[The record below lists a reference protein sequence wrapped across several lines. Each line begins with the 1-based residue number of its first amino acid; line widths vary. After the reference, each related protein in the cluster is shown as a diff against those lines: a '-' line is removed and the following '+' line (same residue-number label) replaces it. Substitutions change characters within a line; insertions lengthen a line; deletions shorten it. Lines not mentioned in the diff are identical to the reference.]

1 MMHRLYLRL
10 LLIKLS
16 FGGDIDERISCGK
29 LRQVLSFHA
38 MSTNTLR
45 TVSVIA
51 LVVALIAP
59 GFSQSAFSQ
68 QAPDFA
74 KAQDE
79 GIKFLGELVKIDTS
93 NPPGNEVRAA
103 EYIKSV
109 LAAEG
114 IPAQIFESAPGRG
127 NIVAR
132 LKGSGKKKPVLLM
145 GHLDVVGVERDKW
158 TVDPFAAIIKD
169 GYLYGRGSIDDKSM
183 DAANLEVFLLLHRLK
198 VPLDRDVILLAEA
211 GEEGTT
217 QFGIDFMV
225 EKHWDEI
232 ACEYAFNEGGNVPE
246 ENGKVQY
253 VAVSTTQ
260 KVPRGF
266 SLVAHGTSGHGSAPR
281 MDNAIAHLAAAV
293 AKAANWEAPAR
304 LNETTRRFFQQM
316 AKISPA
322 GKADLYAHVEDP
334 LVQKKL
340 HESEPA
346 YYSMLRTSLVPTII
360 KGGFR
365 SNVIPADAEARFD
378 VRALPDENMD
388 ALKADLTKLFNDPQ
402 ITIVDQ
408 ERTHERPAAAPSGLE
423 TDGFRALE
431 HAQQKVFPGVPT
443 IPIMQVGATDSAQL
457 RVKGVQAYDIGTVM
471 SNEDMKRVH
480 GNDERVQIAGFG
492 KFVQFLYAATVELAG
507 AK

>member
-1 MMHRLYLRL
+1 
-10 LLIKLS
+10 
-16 FGGDIDERISCGK
+16 
-29 LRQVLSFHA
+29 
-38 MSTNTLR
+38 
-45 TVSVIA
+45 
-51 LVVALIAP
+51 
-59 GFSQSAFSQ
+59 
-68 QAPDFA
+68 
-74 KAQDE
+74 
-79 GIKFLGELVKIDTS
+79 
-93 NPPGNEVRAA
+93 
-103 EYIKSV
+103 
-109 LAAEG
+109 
-114 IPAQIFESAPGRG
+114 
-127 NIVAR
+127 
-132 LKGSGKKKPVLLM
+132 LM

-158 TVDPFAAIIKD
+158 TMEPFAAIVKD

-183 DAANLEVFLLLHRLK
+183 DAANLEVFLLLKRLK

-232 ACEYAFNEGGNVPE
+232 ACEYALNEGGNVPE

-281 MDNAIAHLAAAV
+281 TDNAIAHLAAAV
-293 AKAANWEAPAR
+293 TKTANWEAPMR
-304 LNETTRRFFQQM
+304 LNETTRRFFQLM
-316 AKISPA
+316 AKISTPQ
-322 GKADLYAHVEDP
+322 KARMFAHIEDP
-334 LVQKKL
+334 EVQQQL
-340 HESEPA
+340 HALEPS

-365 SNVIPADAEARFD
+365 SNVIPAEAEARFD

-388 ALKADLTKLFNDPQ
+388 ALKAELTKLFADPA
-402 ITIVDQ
+402 ITIVDAENAHQ
-408 ERTHERPAAAPSGLE
+408 RPATPPSGLE
-423 TDGFRALE
+423 TDGYRALE

-457 RVKGVQAYDIGTVM
+457 RARGVQAYDIGTVM
-471 SNEDMKRVH
+471 SSDDVRRVH

-492 KFVQFLYAATVELAG
+492 KFVQFLYAATVEIAG

>member
-1 MMHRLYLRL
+1 MSRYS
-10 LLIKLS
+10 LS
-16 FGGDIDERISCGK
+16 VVS
-29 LRQVLSFHA
+29 LVLCFA
-38 MSTNTLR
+38 
-45 TVSVIA
+45 A
-51 LVVALIAP
+51 AP
-59 GFSQSAFSQ
+59 ACA
-68 QAPDFA
+68 QATPDFNA
-74 KAQDE
+74 AQNE
-79 GIKFLGELVKIDTS
+79 ALKFLGELVKIDTS
-93 NPPGNEVRAA
+93 NPPGNEARAA

-114 IPAQIFESAPGRG
+114 IPAQIYESAPGRG
-127 NIVAR
+127 NMVAR
-132 LKGSGKKKPVLLM
+132 LKGNGKKKPLLLM

-158 TVDPFAAIIKD
+158 TVDPFAAIQKD

-232 ACEYAFNEGGNVPE
+232 ACEYALNEGGGIQE

-266 SLVAHGTSGHGSAPR
+266 SLVAHGSSGHGSAPR

-293 AKAANWEAPAR
+293 DKVARWEAPMR
-304 LNETTRRFFQQM
+304 MNETTRRFFQQM
-316 AKISPA
+316 AKISPHE
-322 GKADLYAHVEDP
+322 KAQLYAHVEDP
-334 LVQKKL
+334 AAQQKL
-340 HESEPA
+340 HETEPS

-388 ALKADLTKLFNDPQ
+388 ALKAALAKVINDPA
-402 ITIVDQ
+402 ITFVDA
-408 ERTHERPAAAPSGLE
+408 ENTNARPATPPSGLD
-423 TDGFRALE
+423 TDGFHAL
-431 HAQQKVFPGVPT
+431 
-443 IPIMQVGATDSAQL
+443 
-457 RVKGVQAYDIGTVM
+457 
-471 SNEDMKRVH
+471 
-480 GNDERVQIAGFG
+480 
-492 KFVQFLYAATVELAG
+492 
-507 AK
+507 

>member
-1 MMHRLYLRL
+1 MSLKPLRVFL
-10 LLIKLS
+10 AVL
-16 FGGDIDERISCGK
+16 
-29 LRQVLSFHA
+29 VLSILCA
-38 MSTNTLR
+38 
-45 TVSVIA
+45 A
-51 LVVALIAP
+51 
-59 GFSQSAFSQ
+59 Q
-68 QAPDFA
+68 QPAPDFN
-74 KAQDE
+74 KARDE
-79 GIKFLGELVKIDTS
+79 AVKFLGDLVKIDTS
-93 NPPGNEVRAA
+93 NPPGNEARAA
-103 EYIKSV
+103 EYIKGV

-114 IPAQIFESAPGRG
+114 ISAQIYESAPGRG
-127 NIVAR
+127 NLVAR
-132 LKGSGKKKPVLLM
+132 LKGSGKKKPLLLM

-158 TVDPFAAIIKD
+158 TVDPFAGVIKE

-198 VPLDRDVILLAEA
+198 VPLDRDVILLAEG

-225 EKHWDEI
+225 AKHWDEI
-232 ACEYAFNEGGNVPE
+232 ACEYALNEGGDIPE
-246 ENGKVQY
+246 QNGKVQY

-266 SLVAHGTSGHGSAPR
+266 SLVAKGTSGHGSAPR
-281 MDNAIAHLAAAV
+281 LDNAIAHLAAAV
-293 AKAANWEAPAR
+293 DKVARWQAPMR
-304 LNETTRRFFQQM
+304 LNETTQRFFEQM
-316 AKISPA
+316 ARISAPERA
-322 GKADLYAHVEDP
+322 QLYAHVQDP
-334 LVQKKL
+334 AAQQKL
-340 HESEPA
+340 LETEPS

-388 ALKADLTKLFNDPQ
+388 ALKAELTKLINDPA
-402 ITIVDQ
+402 IRFVDAENVNQ
-408 ERTHERPAAAPSGLE
+408 RPATPPSGLN

-457 RVKGVQAYDIGTVM
+457 RARGVQAYDIGTLM
-471 SNEDMKRVH
+471 SLEDQHRIH
-480 GNDERVQIAGFG
+480 GNDERVEVAGFG
-492 KFVQFLYAATVELAG
+492 KFVEFLYTATAELAA